1 MWATVPPATVDSSG
15 ADTLELTGAITG
27 SPLADRADS
36 LWLQW
41 CAEGFCL
48 STDSAVWY
56 AGTSSQERAAR
67 FDTTSIV
74 KAFQDLDALT
84 PIDMTPHG
92 AVLDRVAFMM
102 AKRPIFLGRMMGRV
116 PHYFP
121 MFEEA
126 LDRHN
131 LPLELKYLPILE
143 SGLNPLAR
151 SGAGAT
157 GLWQFMYATGT
168 RQGLAVNSW
177 VDQRMD
183 PVASTEAACRFLGR
197 LHQMYDGDWH
207 LALAAYNAGPGN
219 VNKAIRR
226 SGSRDFWKLRR
237 FLPRETARYVPSFLA
252 LVYLM
257 EYPVESGLVPS
268 EPLMPQYDIDTLM
281 IQRNMRFDQVAR
293 AMGRPVEEV
302 AQLNP
307 QYRKDVIPGAVDGGW
322 PLVLPSRLVGR
333 FLEAMPEA
341 LEWEPHKTPEVSFEP
356 EVTVYR
362 VRNGDVLGTIA
373 RKHGVSVRELKSWN
387 GLRNDMIRVGQK
399 LYIHADPR

>member
-1 MWATVPPATVDSSG
+1 MTTSSPERVIARAPGLTWLVACTMAGPSMWAAVPPAGVDSSG
-15 ADTLELTGAITG
+15 ADTLEVTASIAG
-27 SPLADRADS
+27 SPWADRADS

-67 FDTTSIV
+67 FDTTAII
-74 KAFQDLDALT
+74 KAFQDLDARS
-84 PIDMTPHG
+84 PIDMAPHG

-102 AKRPIFLGRMMGRV
+102 AKRPIFLGRMMGRA

-168 RQGLAVNSW
+168 GQGLAVNSW
-177 VDQRMD
+177 VDQRRD
-183 PVASTEAACRFLGR
+183 PMASTEAACRFLGR

-268 EPLMPQYDIDTLM
+268 EPLIPHFVVDTLM

-307 QYRKDVIPGAVDGGW
+307 QYT
-322 PLVLPSRLVGR
+322 GR
-333 FLEAMPEA
+333 M
-341 LEWEPHKTPEVSFEP
+341 
-356 EVTVYR
+356 
-362 VRNGDVLGTIA
+362 
-373 RKHGVSVRELKSWN
+373 
-387 GLRNDMIRVGQK
+387 
-399 LYIHADPR
+399 